1 MCANR
6 TDVFE
11 LLAQRHAVVRPAL
24 GADESKPI
32 LRPVTD
38 EVLHEPV
45 QHGSVS
51 RENRSRQWWTGRRS
65 QCYQHT
71 HTHIHSA
78 HFTAAHTC
86 SQPFVGT
93 TRVSWY
99 QKGKTNLDFYRSKR
113 Q

>member
-11 LLAQRHAVVRPAL
+11 LLTQRHAVVRPAL

-71 HTHIHSA
+71 HTHTHSV

-86 SQPFVGT
+86 SRPFVRDYPGELVPE
-93 TRVSWY
+93 R
-99 QKGKTNLDFYRSKR
+99 
-113 Q
+113 

>member
-71 HTHIHSA
+71 HTHTHSLSPL
-78 HFTAAHTC
+78 HCCTHMFTALCPGLH
-86 SQPFVGT
+86 G
-93 TRVSWY
+93 
-99 QKGKTNLDFYRSKR
+99 
-113 Q
+113 